1 MTDFYEEVVKQK
13 DALLKDLRTLCQ
25 IPSVLDKSTAK
36 KNQPFGAGCRQA
48 LDQMLAFGK
57 RDGFVTDDCDGYAGA
72 IDMGDAPEAFGIL
85 GHLDVVPV
93 NETGW
98 NYPQFDATLD
108 GDRLYGRGVADD
120 KGPLLAAYYAA
131 KIVNAMD
138 FEKKYRIR
146 VIFGCNEENGSS
158 CVEYYFKH
166 RPYPVMG
173 FTPDADFPVVY
184 GEKAMTGFTITGD
197 VENEE
202 LIGLYGGTRAN
213 IVPNVAEAYLKGSV
227 KDYEDSFN
235 DFLKQNNLKGMIG
248 KEGNVVKIVV
258 NGRSAH
264 GSMPERGIN
273 AVVYLCHYLA
283 QATRNSLVEFVDRY
297 FFEDTSGVALGIAH
311 QGALGALTNNLGILN
326 YKEGHVQMVL
336 DIRYSNELA
345 HQSVAEA
352 IDEKIKPYGLTEKHE
367 DTDALYI
374 DPQSELVQKL
384 HQSYVAYTHDTVHG
398 PQAIGGGTYAKEMP
412 NCVAFGAEFP
422 GRDNHMHEDNET
434 ILLDELLKASAI
446 YAQSLYELIKK

>member
-1 MTDFYEEVVKQK
+1 MIDFYDEVLKQK
-13 DALLKDLRTLCQ
+13 DSLLKDLRTLCQ
-25 IPSVLDKSTAK
+25 IPSVLDKTTAK
-36 KNQPFGAGCRQA
+36 ENQPFGEGCRKA

-72 IDMGDAPEAFGIL
+72 IDMGDAEEVFGIL

-93 NETGW
+93 NKTGW

-166 RPYPVMG
+166 RPYPAMG

-184 GEKAMTGFTITGD
+184 GEKAMTGFKISGD
-197 VENEE
+197 IDNNGI
-202 LIGLYGGTRAN
+202 IGLYGGTRSN
-213 IVPNVAEAYLKGSV
+213 IVPNEAEAYLTGKV
-227 KDYEDSFN
+227 KDYEASFN
-235 DFLKQNNLKGMIG
+235 AFLKENNVTGELS
-248 KEGNVVKIVV
+248 KEGNVVKVIV

-264 GSMPERGIN
+264 GSMPERGTN

-283 QATRNSLVEFVDRY
+283 SVTDNQLAEFVDRY
-297 FFEDTSGVALGIAH
+297 FFNDTKGEALGIAYT
-311 QGALGALTNNLGILN
+311 GALGALSNNLGILN

-336 DIRYSNELA
+336 DIRYSNELK
-345 HQSVAEA
+345 HSQVAEKV
-352 IDEKIKPYGLTEKHE
+352 DEKLKEYGLTETHA
-367 DTDALYI
+367 DTDALYV
-374 DPQSELVQKL
+374 DPNSELVQKL
-384 HQSYVAYTHDTVHG
+384 HQSYVAYTRDTEHG
-398 PQAIGGGTYAKEMP
+398 PQTIGGGTYAKEMP

-434 ILLDELLKASAI
+434 IVLDELLKSAAI